1 MSSPIDLIKILETL
15 KTRLRLIII
24 LTFSVT
30 ALTGIISYFFIN
42 PVYEA
47 YTQILVNQPPS
58 EGEAYTST
66 EVETSRELIETYNM
80 IITSPRIMDPAME
93 ELAMGGTRSDLV
105 EQVNVIGEGES
116 QVLRITVED
125 SSQAGAAEIANTV
138 AEVFQE
144 EVTQIM
150 KIDNVSILTGA
161 EVQEN
166 PSPVSPNTL
175 LNMGLAFILS
185 IGLGIGISILLEFL
199 DNTIKS
205 EAEIEAEL
213 HIPVLGAISTTKIES
228 ASDIKVLPSTKKSQ
242 GSETYGA

>member
-15 KTRLRLIII
+15 KSRVRFIII
-24 LTFSVT
+24 LTFSITV
-30 ALTGIISYFFIN
+30 LTGIISYFFIN

-80 IITSPRIMDPAME
+80 IITSPRIMDPTME
-93 ELAMGGTRSDLV
+93 ELGIEGAGNDLK
-105 EQVNVIGEGES
+105 EQINVSGEGES

-125 SSQAGAAEIANTV
+125 GSQAGAAEIANTL

-144 EVTQIM
+144 EVSQIM
-150 KIDNVSILTGA
+150 NIDNVSVLALA
-161 EVQEN
+161 EVQET
-166 PSPVSPNTL
+166 PSPVSPNTA

-185 IGLGIGISILLEFL
+185 LGLGIGVSIFLEFL

-213 HIPVLGAISTTKIES
+213 HIPVLGLISKTDVES
-228 ASDIKVLPSTKKSQ
+228 ASDIKVLPSTKKSR